1 MKRLFV
7 ILAVSALILS
17 GCADDD
23 ITLDEAIA
31 IAKEDAGFSINASI
45 VSSDKTDDGYVIIL
59 SEGELS
65 KQITLDDDGVLI
77 GLKDLDSTTPDL
89 LGTTKDQMMSTE
101 SVIDEMQEALDIA
114 LADQGLSEDA
124 VYDIHISQEYRHG
137 SLVYDVDFK
146 TSESEYEA
154 TVDLNSMT
162 IVEKSLESNDDP
174 VTTFDNSISRL
185 EALEAALKANDLDV
199 SDVSGIKIDESHLR
213 GVSVY
218 DIDYEVGYDEYEVM
232 IDATTAEVI
241 FNNID
246 H

>member
-1 MKRLFV
+1 MKKLFV
-7 ILAVSALILS
+7 ILAVSVLILS

-31 IAKEDAGFSINASI
+31 IAKEDAGFSIDASI

-65 KQITLDDDGVLI
+65 RQITLDDDGVLI

-89 LGTTKDQMMSTE
+89 LGTTDQMMSAE

-154 TVDLNSMT
+154 TVDLNGMT
-162 IVEKSLESNDDP
+162 IVEKSLERNDDP

-185 EALEAALKANDLDV
+185 EALETALKANELDV

>member
-1 MKRLFV
+1 MKKLFV
-7 ILAVSALILS
+7 ILAVSVLILS

-31 IAKEDAGFSINASI
+31 IAKEDAGFSIDASI

-89 LGTTKDQMMSTE
+89 LGTTDQMMSAE

-114 LADQGLSEDA
+114 LADQGLSEDV

-154 TVDLNSMT
+154 TVDINGMT
-162 IVEKSLESNDDP
+162 IVEKSLERNDDP

>member
-1 MKRLFV
+1 MKKLFV
-7 ILAVSALILS
+7 ILAVSVLILS

-31 IAKEDAGFSINASI
+31 IAKEDAGFSIDASI

-89 LGTTKDQMMSTE
+89 LGTTDQMMSAE
-101 SVIDEMQEALDIA
+101 SAIDEMQEALEIA

-154 TVDLNSMT
+154 TVDLNGLT
-162 IVEKSLESNDDP
+162 IVEKSLERNDDP

-185 EALEAALKANDLDV
+185 EALEAALKANELDV

-213 GVSVY
+213 GMSVY

-246 H
+246 Q

>member
-1 MKRLFV
+1 MKKLFV
-7 ILAVSALILS
+7 ILAVSVLILS

-31 IAKEDAGFSINASI
+31 IAKEDAGFSIDASI

-59 SEGELS
+59 SEGEIS

-89 LGTTKDQMMSTE
+89 LGTTDQMMSAE

-114 LADQGLSEDA
+114 LADQGLNEDA

-154 TVDLNSMT
+154 TVDLNGMT
-162 IVEKSLESNDDP
+162 IVEKSLERNDDP

-185 EALEAALKANDLDV
+185 EALETALKANELDV